1 MPLGSLSKQR
11 AKREKGE
18 HMIEAVIALVV
29 GVGLG
34 YGFRGLINKNIK
46 TVGADVKTTVTT
58 AATDVTK
65 KL

>member
-1 MPLGSLSKQR
+1 
-11 AKREKGE
+11 
-18 HMIEAVIALVV
+18 MIEAVIALVV

-46 TVGADVKTTVTT
+46 TVGSDVKTSVNT
-58 AATDVTK
+58 AASDITK

>member
-1 MPLGSLSKQR
+1 
-11 AKREKGE
+11 
-18 HMIEAVIALVV
+18 MIEAIFTLLVGIA
-29 GVGLG
+29 LG